1 MVASDNFYVRKDSG
15 DFPGSP
21 VVKNSPCNAGTQVD
35 PWSREILRAAG
46 QLSPGVTTT

>member
-1 MVASDNFYVRKDSG
+1 MVGSDNFYVKKDSG

-21 VVKNSPCNAGTQVD
+21 VVKNSPCDAGTQVD
-35 PWSREILRAAG
+35 PWFREIRRAAG